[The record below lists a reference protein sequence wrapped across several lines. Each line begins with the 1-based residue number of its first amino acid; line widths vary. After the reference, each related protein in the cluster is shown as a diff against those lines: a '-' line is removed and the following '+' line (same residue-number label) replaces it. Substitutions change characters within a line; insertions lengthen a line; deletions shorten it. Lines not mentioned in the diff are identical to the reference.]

1 MRKSKIRKDVHNLDE
16 NSSESD
22 YENLY
27 VGSISDSRKKTKIS
41 ENECF
46 VSMDVNGIQVKF
58 KIDTGSQAN
67 VITNKVFKKVKS

>member
-1 MRKSKIRKDVHNLDE
+1 MCKSKIRKDVHNLDE

-27 VGSISDSRKKTKIS
+27 VGSISDLRKKTKIS
-41 ENECF
+41 EYECF
-46 VSMDVNGIQVKF
+46 VSMDVNGIKVKF

-67 VITNKVFKKVKS
+67 VITNRVFKKVKS